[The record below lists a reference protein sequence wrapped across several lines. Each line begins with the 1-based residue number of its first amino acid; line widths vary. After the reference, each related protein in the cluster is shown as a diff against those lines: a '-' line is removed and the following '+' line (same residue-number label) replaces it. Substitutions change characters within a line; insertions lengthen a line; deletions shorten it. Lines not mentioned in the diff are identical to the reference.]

1 MLEIKNLNK
10 KISKDFQLK
19 DINLNLEEG
28 YILALVGANG
38 AGKTTLLK
46 CIMGLLNLDSGSIEI
61 FKKTMKE
68 DEVFIKNNIGY
79 VSDSI
84 NYNEEFKVKDYE
96 ALIKDFY
103 KGFDLEKFRGYL
115 TKFKID
121 RKKKIKTLSKGQEA
135 KLMLAKV
142 LSQNAKLLLLDE
154 PTSGLDPRT
163 RKEIIREFQEV
174 IEEGDKS
181 IIISS
186 HIISDLETIAD
197 YVVFMDE
204 GRIVFN
210 EDRESLINSYKVV
223 KGSKEEI
230 ENLKIEPIFK
240 EEGRYF
246 SSALIKVNED
256 LKKEVEGLNI
266 EDPSLETIIN
276 FYLGGNH
283 GFTN

>member
-19 DINLNLEEG
+19 DVNLKLEEG

-46 CIMGLLNLDSGSIEI
+46 CIMGLLNLDSGNIEI

-79 VSDSI
+79 ISDSI

-96 ALIKDFY
+96 SLIKGFY
-103 KGFDLEKFRGYL
+103 KNFDLEKFRGYL

-142 LSQNAKLLLLDE
+142 LSQRAKLLLLDE

-174 IEEGDKS
+174 IEEGNKS
-181 IIISS
+181 IIIST
-186 HIISDLETIAD
+186 HIISDLENVAD
-197 YVVFMDE
+197 YIVFMDE
-204 GRIVFN
+204 GRIIFN
-210 EDRESLINSYKVV
+210 EDIESLMNSYKVV

-230 ENLKIEPIFK
+230 ESLKINTMFK

-246 SSALIKVNED
+246 SSALIKFDENLKED
-256 LKKEVEGLNI
+256 LEGLNI
-266 EDPSLETIIN
+266 EKPSLETIIN
-276 FYLGGNH
+276 FYLGGSH

>member
-10 KISKDFQLK
+10 RISKDFQLK

-46 CIMGLLNLDSGSIEI
+46 AIMGLLNLDSGSIEI
-61 FKKTMKE
+61 FNKTMKE

-79 VSDSI
+79 VSDNL

-96 ALIKDFY
+96 ALIKGFY
-103 KGFDLEKFRGYL
+103 KDFDLDKFRSYL

-204 GRIVFN
+204 GKMVFN
-210 EDRESLINSYKVV
+210 EDRETLMNSYKVV

-246 SSALIKVNED
+246 SSALIKFDENLKED
-256 LKKEVEGLNI
+256 IEGLNI
-266 EDPSLETIIN
+266 ENPSLETIIN
-276 FYLGGNH
+276 FYLGGSY